1 MSYYNKEI
9 KYHVI
14 FMSII
19 ILSLLFIINKGK
31 DKLVVLVIEGEFF
44 LTGNLSLK
52 GIIYFSHHTWN
63 IITTT
68 VSMDMTLEEADPFCI
83 FLGCD
88 RVILPESHMQI

>member
-52 GIIYFSHHTWN
+52 GIIYFSHHT
-63 IITTT
+63 
-68 VSMDMTLEEADPFCI
+68 
-83 FLGCD
+83 
-88 RVILPESHMQI
+88 